1 LLTQQSEKERS
12 NNCGLAK
19 KLNSHGVQQ
28 QGERINPA
36 SDVVQLWATNPCP
49 GFSPGSIPQLFNL

>member
-1 LLTQQSEKERS
+1 M
-12 NNCGLAK
+12 
-19 KLNSHGVQQ
+19 
-28 QGERINPA
+28 NPA